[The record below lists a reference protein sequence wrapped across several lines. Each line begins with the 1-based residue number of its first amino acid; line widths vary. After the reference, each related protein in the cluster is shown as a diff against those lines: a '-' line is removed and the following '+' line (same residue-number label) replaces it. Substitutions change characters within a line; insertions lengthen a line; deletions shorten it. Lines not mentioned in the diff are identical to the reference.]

1 MGKPTDQELEM
12 ALLKAQEMREHGED
26 PDHVAKALLSL
37 NYRYKE
43 WQKVIQSLK
52 LYMHSGCSTTE
63 HQRLVKALQAAEKM
77 EEDHEADFGL
87 E

>member
-1 MGKPTDQELEM
+1 MGKPTEKELEQ
-12 ALLKAQEMREHGED
+12 AILKAQEMREHGED

-37 NYRYKE
+37 NYRYNE
-43 WQKVIQSLK
+43 WQKVIKSLK
-52 LYMHSGCSTTE
+52 LYMHSGNSTTE

-77 EEDHEADFGL
+77 EQEHETDFGL